1 MVEGWVC
8 VILFLATLTH
18 GLSGFGLALVA
29 VPLLQLVVSLRV
41 ATPLISLVSGMTVVA
56 MALRYRQN
64 LEWGSLLRLAGGATV
79 TIPLGVWAAARWD
92 ERWIALILGILL
104 VLYALYGLLGLRLPE
119 LVSPHWAWL
128 FGGVSGFLSG
138 MANKGLRPANANG
151 GPPAIIYANCRRW
164 EPERFKGNLQGLFL
178 SNLGTIMLSHTLQG
192 NYTPQ
197 VWRLLGLGLPA
208 IVMGF
213 VTGLRLS
220 RWINPV
226 QFRRLVLMSLVGI
239 GLMLLWRSLST

>member
-1 MVEGWVC
+1 MVEEWVC
-8 VILFLATLTH
+8 LILFLATLTH

-29 VPLLQLVVSLRV
+29 VPLLQWVVSLQV

-56 MALRYRQN
+56 MALRYRHA

-79 TIPLGVWAAARWD
+79 TIPLGVWAAAHWD
-92 ERWIALILGILL
+92 EGWMTLILGILL
-104 VLYALYGLLGLRLPE
+104 VLYASYGLLGLRLPE
-119 LVSPHWAWL
+119 LGSPHWAWL
-128 FGGVSGFLSG
+128 FGGLSGFLSG
-138 MANKGLRPANANG
+138 MANIG

-164 EPERFKGNLQGLFL
+164 DPERFKGNLQGLFL
-178 SNLGTIMLSHTLQG
+178 SNLGTVMLSHTLQG

-208 IVMGF
+208 IVFGF
-213 VTGLRLS
+213 LTGLWLARFV
-220 RWINPV
+220 NPL

-239 GLMLLWRSLST
+239 GLMLLWRSFWTPFGEG